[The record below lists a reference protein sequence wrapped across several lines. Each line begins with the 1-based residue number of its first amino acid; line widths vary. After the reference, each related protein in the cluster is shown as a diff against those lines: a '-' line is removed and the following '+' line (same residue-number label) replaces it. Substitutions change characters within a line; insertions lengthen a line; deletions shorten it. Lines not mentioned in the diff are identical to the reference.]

1 MMDGDSGFP
10 DVIVGLEVIRSIRD
24 LQDVIGM
31 FAGYD

>member
-1 MMDGDSGFP
+1 MMDGDPGFLG
-10 DVIVGLEVIRSIRD
+10 VTVGLEIVRSIRD